1 MSDIRDE
8 YIGRVVSGRSFA
20 EVGGLWGTVN
30 EKVSVA
36 HKRGAQAL
44 AMFDTAPA
52 GHMWWQKFEERRMSL
67 GVPDVRC
74 VPGDIIEVVEASDQT
89 PHDVVHCSGVLY
101 HMPDPLRLL
110 TALRKLARRHVILTT
125 VISQPRYENEEGV
138 VDVPAGGV
146 LFVPGLG
153 ARERAVLRQHWTRV
167 YGQDAAVAT
176 FERAIWNV
184 GDFGPWWFMPTV
196 PALEG
201 MCRAAGF
208 DVIDSSPVW
217 AGNAQTLLLGVRSAE
232 VVD

>member
-1 MSDIRDE
+1 MSDIRDVF
-8 YIGRVVSGRSFA
+8 ISRVVDGRSFA

-36 HKRGAQAL
+36 HQRGAQTL
-44 AMFDTAPA
+44 AMFDTAPE
-52 GHMWWQKFEERRMSL
+52 GHMWWQKFEERRTSL
-67 GVPDVRC
+67 NVPDVRC
-74 VPGDIIEVVEASDQT
+74 VSGDIINVVETTSQT

-125 VISQPRYENEEGV
+125 VVSQARYENEEGV
-138 VDVPAGGV
+138 VDVPAGGM

-153 ARERAVLRQHWTRV
+153 ARERAVLRLHWTRV
-167 YGQDAAVAT
+167 YGQDAAIAT
-176 FERAIWNV
+176 FERAIWSV

-208 DVIDSSPVW
+208 DVLDSAPTW
-217 AGNAQTLLLGVRSAE
+217 AGNAQTLLLGVRSVGVA
-232 VVD
+232 D

>member
-8 YIGRVVSGRSFA
+8 YIGQVVGGRSFA

-36 HKRGAQAL
+36 YQRGARAL

-52 GHMWWQKFEERRMSL
+52 GHMWWEKFEERRMAL

-74 VPGDIIEVVEASDQT
+74 VSGDIIEVMDTTFQAT
-89 PHDVVHCSGVLY
+89 HDVVHCSGVLY

-138 VDVPAGGV
+138 VDVPKGGV
-146 LFVPGLG
+146 LFVPGLA

-167 YGQDAAVAT
+167 YGQDAAMAT

-196 PALEG
+196 QALEG

-208 DVIDSSPVW
+208 DVIDSAPTW
-217 AGNAQTLLLGVRSAE
+217 AGNAQTLLLGVRSME